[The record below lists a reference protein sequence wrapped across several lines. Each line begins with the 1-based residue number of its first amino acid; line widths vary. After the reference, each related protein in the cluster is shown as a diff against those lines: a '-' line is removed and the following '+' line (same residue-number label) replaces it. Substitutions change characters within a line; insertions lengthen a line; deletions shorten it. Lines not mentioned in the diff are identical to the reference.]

1 MKKKLYV
8 SPSVRVL
15 TCLDME
21 SQILEGSLVKFRMT
35 VDPLTETYYQVDDE
49 GNETNSDYLIKKL
62 F

>member
-1 MKKKLYV
+1 MKKKQYV

-21 SQILEGSLVKFRMT
+21 SQILEGSLGKFRMT
-35 VDPLTETYYQVDDE
+35 IDPLTETYYQVDDE
-49 GNETNSDYLIKKL
+49 GNETNSDYLIK

>member
-8 SPSVRVL
+8 SPLVRVFSS
-15 TCLDME
+15 LDME
-21 SQILEGSLVKFRMT
+21 SQILGGSLVKFRMT

-49 GNETNSDYLIKKL
+49 GNETNSDYLIK